1 MMRFGSLT
9 VKRFGADD
17 IEFRSGGVNV
27 DVLVW
32 VSDDTAAQIAY
43 WLEGWMKNPTGV
55 QAQTFGDG
63 DGSLTFTGFE
73 YVVEIDL
80 HDGVDDDRISLGLA
94 EAKAL
99 YHGLMEML

>member
-9 VKRFGADD
+9 VKRFDADS

-32 VSDDTAAQIAY
+32 VSCDTAAQIAC
-43 WLEGWMKNPTGV
+43 WLEGWTKNPTGM

-63 DGSLTFTGFE
+63 DGSLTCTGFE

-80 HDGVDDDRISLGLA
+80 NDGVNADRISLGLS
-94 EAKAL
+94 EARAL
-99 YHGLMEML
+99 YNGLMEIL